1 MSSPER
7 PAVSITCERCGG
19 DRVDVRVAG
28 TTELIAAK
36 FNRKDRSLDNLGV
49 GLTGVA
55 CTSCGHVE
63 LYATNPERLA

>member
-1 MSSPER
+1 M
-7 PAVSITCERCGG
+7 
-19 DRVDVRVAG
+19 DVRVAG